1 MELKFEEVQL
11 FTGNSNTPLAR
22 DIAKNLKLE
31 LGNASVT
38 KFLDSEVSVQINQS
52 IRGADVFVIQG
63 MPGPVNDNLMEL
75 LIMLDALK
83 RASASR
89 ITAVIPYFGY
99 ARQDRKVHAREPIT
113 AKLVADLISVAGA
126 GRVLSVDLHSGQIQ
140 GFFNFPVDNLTAVGL
155 LTEDFRKKKIKD
167 VTVVSPDVGGVVRA
181 RAMAKLLNAP
191 LAIIEKR
198 REKANESEVLNVI
211 GEVEGKSCVLIDDI
225 IDTAGTICNGAG
237 ALMDK
242 GAKEVYAYGTH
253 GVLSGPA
260 IDRLKRSRIE
270 EIVVTNTI
278 PLPEKA
284 RGVRKIRQISVSELI
299 AEAIKRTHFDQS
311 ISSLFRDIGKV

>member
-1 MELKFEEVQL
+1 VKYEDVQL
-11 FTGNSNTPLAR
+11 LAGNSNPQLAA
-22 DIAKNLKLE
+22 DIAKYLKLE
-31 LGNASVT
+31 LGEATVG
-38 KFLDSEVSVQINQS
+38 KFSDSEVTVEINQS

-63 MPGPVNDNLMEL
+63 MPRPVNDNLMEL

-113 AKLVADLISVAGA
+113 AKLVADLISTAGA
-126 GRVLSVDLHSGQIQ
+126 HRVLSVDLHSGQIQ

-155 LTEDFRKKKIKD
+155 LTEDFRKKKLKD

-211 GEVEGKSCVLIDDI
+211 GEVEGKVCVLIDDI
-225 IDTAGTICNGAG
+225 IDTAGTICNGAA
-237 ALMDK
+237 ALKEK
-242 GAKEVYAYGTH
+242 GARSVFAYGTH
-253 GVLSGPA
+253 GVFSGPA
-260 IDRLKRSRIE
+260 IDKLKRSHVE
-270 EIVVTNTI
+270 ETVVTNSI
-278 PLPEKA
+278 PLPENAK
-284 RGVRKIRQISVSELI
+284 GLKKIRQITVSELI
-299 AEAIKRTHFDQS
+299 AEAIKRTHYDQS
-311 ISSLFRDIGKV
+311 ISSLFKDIGKV